1 MNASVNM
8 YLDFGVGVMEYN
20 TTRQLEKLTNLISEI
35 QCYNQ
40 WLYSVN
46 RQFPTDVLLI
56 FPSHVKTKAEQLKD
70 FGKIQGKKEKSNS
83 TTQWRREDDFWN
95 YFKKLFNLFSLGL
108 DMTIFN
114 SLRNKRA
121 SNQGAQF
128 LNLFLYHHKEMM
140 AVSFTQRR
148 GETDLMRYFFLCR
161 LLSPLTSAVSINWE

>member
-46 RQFPTDVLLI
+46 RQFPTDVLLL

-83 TTQWRREDDFWN
+83 TTQWRREDDF
-95 YFKKLFNLFSLGL
+95 
-108 DMTIFN
+108 
-114 SLRNKRA
+114 
-121 SNQGAQF
+121 
-128 LNLFLYHHKEMM
+128 
-140 AVSFTQRR
+140 
-148 GETDLMRYFFLCR
+148 
-161 LLSPLTSAVSINWE
+161 